1 MNYFEANDDAVTV
14 SCAVIPNGIHL
25 ATLPYYHDQMI
36 NNNRTWKILHSLFL
50 NGYMNGAIIS
60 INYSNIIT
68 SKDVNL
74 AIVNSASY
82 LIFDFYGKY
91 SIPIVIVILFF
102 LGILYKYLHKK

>member
-1 MNYFEANDDAVTV
+1 MTKYRKYFDPILQRNKTIFYTLAGTGTEDVSGIFNNTGKNFMNYFEANDDAVTV

-60 INYSNIIT
+60 IN
-68 SKDVNL
+68 
-74 AIVNSASY
+74 
-82 LIFDFYGKY
+82 
-91 SIPIVIVILFF
+91 
-102 LGILYKYLHKK
+102 